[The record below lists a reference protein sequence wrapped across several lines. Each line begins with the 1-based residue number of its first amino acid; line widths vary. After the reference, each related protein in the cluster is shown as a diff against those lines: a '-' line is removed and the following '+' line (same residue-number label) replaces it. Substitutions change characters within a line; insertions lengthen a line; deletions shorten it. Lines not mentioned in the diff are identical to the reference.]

1 MNEDHIGD
9 AAGGVLGNPA
19 GLRAEGKADEAV
31 GTVRDAFGGAA
42 SGATRDPGGDAR
54 GEIGRRRGGAAGRPL
69 ERRPL
74 LAVVGRAR
82 GVAMAPITMLRNKR
96 SRA

>member
-54 GEIGRRRGGAAGRPL
+54 G
-69 ERRPL
+69 
-74 LAVVGRAR
+74 
-82 GVAMAPITMLRNKR
+82 
-96 SRA
+96 